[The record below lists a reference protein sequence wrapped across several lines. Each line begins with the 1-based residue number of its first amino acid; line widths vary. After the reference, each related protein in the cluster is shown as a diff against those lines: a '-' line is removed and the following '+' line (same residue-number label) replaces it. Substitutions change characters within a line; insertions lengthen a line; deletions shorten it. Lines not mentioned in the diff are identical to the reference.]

1 MPESNQD
8 RGGSGAAIDPDVI
21 ATINALRKQQVFL
34 ELQKALKISAE
45 IAAKMAWL
53 GDPIDE
59 KESTNKI
66 GGKRRRFANGFLYRY
81 THVDGKL
88 SVGGVPRG
96 GVHSLWAKAGREFGS
111 FGYPIGM
118 PEVNGTK
125 TVCRFQGGT
134 ITSVAEKPRT
144 VLFYNTALIGADVAG
159 GTADA
164 FIYKGRGR
172 SAQLKAVIDIVA
184 RSQADVVVLAEMF
197 LDDERTRLIRA
208 VKDQFP
214 HAAAGPDETDGLFG
228 IGQEEDSG
236 LLVLSRHPIEEIRAT
251 IFRSCKGEDCFA
263 NKGAVMVRVNP
274 ADGPQFCV
282 VGTHLQADP
291 EISEP
296 NFGVGNGA
304 AGKREAQLRHLDS
317 FILADRR
324 LDLPLVIVGDFNI
337 DANID
342 DESKEGLNT
351 FATQLPDAKDLWRE
365 YNSWLPLEKRGLG
378 ITVDKASTYRKGT
391 PALPILNR
399 TRGKEGRRIDLALL
413 DQGERIIAH
422 PIRMAVN
429 VHDLSPNA
437 GFDVSDHYAIR
448 VDLGMSK
455 VTYKLNRTVKKT
467 QARFRGMHAL
477 RLTKGG
483 GFGPLSDQKPDQA
496 RVTGRII
503 RDGQSPGDPNA
514 PIVISGAAFGGGEPG
529 ILLGGDS
536 RPGLDFRCS
545 EDMSQGERH
554 DHPDPRPTLSFA
566 GHDDVEFVVTI
577 KEHDDVDDDEKI
589 GGAVLKVP
597 KSSQLLNASKGR
609 RYAPARMFGDRSEYV
624 VLFDISADLEPL

>member
-1 MPESNQD
+1 MPESNKD
-8 RGGSGAAIDPDVI
+8 RRGSGAAFDPDVI
-21 ATINALRKQQVFL
+21 AAINALRKQQVFL

-96 GVHSLWAKAGREFGS
+96 GVYSLWTKAGREFGS

-125 TVCRFQGGT
+125 AVCRFQGGT

-144 VLFYNTALIGADVAG
+144 VLFYNTALIAVDVAG
-159 GTADA
+159 LG
-164 FIYKGRGR
+164 YKGRGR
-172 SAQLKAVIDIVA
+172 GAQLKAVIDIVA
-184 RSQADVVVLAEMF
+184 RSRADVVVLAEMF
-197 LDDERTRLIRA
+197 DNDERTRLVRA
-208 VKDQFP
+208 IKDQFP
-214 HAAAGPDETDGLFG
+214 HAVAGPDEKDGLAG
-228 IGQEEDSG
+228 VIQEEDSG
-236 LLVLSRHPIEEIRAT
+236 LLVLSRHPIEETRNT

-291 EISEP
+291 EIPEP
-296 NFGVGNGA
+296 NFGVENGA

-324 LDLPLVIVGDFNI
+324 LDLPVVIVGDFNI

-342 DESKEGLNT
+342 DESKEGRDT

-365 YNSWLPLEKRGLG
+365 YNSWLPLEKRGIG
-378 ITVDKASTYRKGT
+378 ITVDRASTYKKGK
-391 PALPILNR
+391 PALPILSR

-422 PIRMAVN
+422 PTRMAVN

-467 QARFRGMHAL
+467 RARFLGMHAL

-483 GFGPLSDQKPDQA
+483 GFGPFSDQDRDEA

-503 RDGQSPGDPNA
+503 RDGQPFIDPNA
-514 PIVISGAAFGGGEPG
+514 PIVIPGASFGGGEPG
-529 ILLGGDS
+529 ILPGGGDS

-577 KEHDDVDDDEKI
+577 KEHDDVVDDEKI